1 MNTIFKLAALFLF
14 SNLLFSQEKICDFE
28 TNIVTDTSSTRVL
41 TDEIID
47 ESIFGNTTSF
57 LTFKMFEVDGVL
69 GINFQY
75 LQKSK
80 DFLTPICIDKNT
92 KIVLE
97 LANGKQVKL
106 VNSTDLTTC
115 NELQYDAINKNN
127 LRVLNGFFYFSP
139 ENFTDLKAEKVYLIK
154 ITANT
159 GDVNFVIKPQLNS
172 EIYKTKSKPDTYFIE
187 NLKCLGL

>member
-1 MNTIFKLAALFLF
+1 MNTFLKLSTFLLLT
-14 SNLLFSQEKICDFE
+14 NLSFSQVKTCDFE

-80 DFLTPICIDKNT
+80 DFLSPICIDKNT
-92 KIVLE
+92 KILLE
-97 LANGKQVKL
+97 LSNGKQVKL
-106 VNSTDLTTC
+106 VNSSDLESC
-115 NELQYDAINKNN
+115 NELQYDALNKNN
-127 LRVLNGFFYFSP
+127 LRVLTGFFYFTP
-139 ENFTDLKAEKVYLIK
+139 ENFQDLRTEKVYLIK
-154 ITANT
+154 VTANT
-159 GDVNFVIKPQLNS
+159 GDVNFVIKPEINS
-172 EIYKTKSKPDTYFIE
+172 EIYKTKSTPDTYFIE
-187 NLKCLGL
+187 NLKCLGV

>member
-106 VNSTDLTTC
+106 VNSTDLTI
-115 NELQYDAINKNN
+115 L
-127 LRVLNGFFYFSP
+127 
-139 ENFTDLKAEKVYLIK
+139 
-154 ITANT
+154 
-159 GDVNFVIKPQLNS
+159 
-172 EIYKTKSKPDTYFIE
+172 
-187 NLKCLGL
+187 